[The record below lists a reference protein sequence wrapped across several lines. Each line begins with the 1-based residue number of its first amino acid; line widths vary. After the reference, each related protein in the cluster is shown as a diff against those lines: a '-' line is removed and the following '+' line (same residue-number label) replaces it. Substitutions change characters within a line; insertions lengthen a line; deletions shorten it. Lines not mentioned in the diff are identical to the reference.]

1 MSSIRK
7 IAETVGMKVSL
18 VRDVLKE
25 VPGTK
30 VSREAADR
38 IFTAARNLK
47 YDLKKLKI
55 GKQMALRKS
64 TLVKVLEQ
72 IEVNPDW
79 DRDEIVAYLQE
90 ASGMVT
96 RVHKRV
102 FREEYGE
109 DWW

>member
-7 IAETVGMKVSL
+7 IAELVGMSPTV

-30 VSREAADR
+30 VPRATADK
-38 IFTAARNLK
+38 IFDAARDLK

-55 GKQMALRKS
+55 GKLMALRKA
-64 TLVKVLEQ
+64 TIGEVLEQ
-72 IEVNPDW
+72 IVENPDW
-79 DRDEIVAYLQE
+79 DRDEIVAYLRE

-102 FREEYGE
+102 FKEEYGE

>member
-7 IAETVGMKVSL
+7 IAEKIGMSTAL

-30 VSREAADR
+30 VPRDVADR
-38 IFTAARNLK
+38 IFNAARNLK

-55 GKQMALRKS
+55 GKQMALRKL
-64 TLVKVLEQ
+64 TLVEVLEQ
-72 IEVNPDW
+72 IDENPDW
-79 DRDEIVAYLQE
+79 DREQIIAYIRE

-102 FREEYGE
+102 FKEEYGE

>member
-7 IAETVGMKVSL
+7 ISDKLGMAPSL

-30 VSREAADR
+30 VTREVADR
-38 IFTAARNLK
+38 IFDAARRLK

-55 GKQMALRKS
+55 GKHMALRKS
-64 TLVKVLEQ
+64 TILKVLQQ
-72 IEVNPDW
+72 IEENPDW
-79 DRDEIVAYLQE
+79 DRDEIIAYLQE

-102 FREEYGE
+102 FKEEYGE

>member
-7 IAETVGMKVSL
+7 IAEKVGMSPSL

-25 VPGTK
+25 MPGTR
-30 VSREAADR
+30 VTREVADR
-38 IFTAARNLK
+38 IFDAARRLK

-55 GKQMALRKS
+55 GKQMAFRKA
-64 TLVKVLEQ
+64 TILKLLEQ
-72 IEVNPDW
+72 IEQNPDW
-79 DRDEIVAYLQE
+79 DREEIVAHLQE